1 MAKDVD
7 PECIFCR
14 IAEGSVP
21 SSQVYADDTVIAFRD
36 RNPVAP
42 VHILVIPRRHIR
54 GINSPQA
61 QDGLILSS
69 LVCAANQIAEQEGI
83 SERGYRLLWNVGP
96 DAGQS
101 IFHLHLHLLGG
112 RPLGWPPG

>member
-21 SSQVYADDTVIAFRD
+21 SSQVYADDTVMAFRD

-42 VHILVIPRRHIR
+42 VHILVVPRRHIR

-69 LVCAANQIAEQEGI
+69 LVRAANQIATEPTT
-83 SERGYRLLWNVGP
+83 GYPYGTLIGSKLPAFSFNETYFLAHALRVG
-96 DAGQS
+96 GE
-101 IFHLHLHLLGG
+101 F
-112 RPLGWPPG
+112 RF